1 MIFSFFQVVCAGG
14 YFLYAMGRSGAVIVA
29 LILVQGRI
37 DGCASAPHENL
48 LLAAASARLQPKSSG
63 PSESRM
69 ALMAN
74 RTVGRS
80 VGIAGACIRRAR
92 VECWCVKPAL
102 GSPSAQANA
111 RAGNRKGCGPRP
123 DSPCKSHLSHRV
135 RVRPPPLSGR
145 SCHKLFPFFPTCRR
159 GVGFSTCSRT
169 SAGKSAAR
177 TTRSAVHSNYPSKSA
192 RTSRATLSVR

>member
-102 GSPSAQANA
+102 GSPLRTSERPSRESKGL
-111 RAGNRKGCGPRP
+111 RASPRLALQVAPQPQGPRP
-123 DSPCKSHLSHRV
+123 SATIE
-135 RVRPPPLSGR
+135 R
-145 SCHKLFPFFPTCRR
+145 SLLP
-159 GVGFSTCSRT
+159 
-169 SAGKSAAR
+169 
-177 TTRSAVHSNYPSKSA
+177 
-192 RTSRATLSVR
+192 